1 MVYSSP
7 SGQMQRY
14 YVKSGHY
21 SFLVYPFHLSIHW
34 FYHLMLYKPWIN
46 SIIVTFLHC
55 WYKCQF
61 CRLKF
66 SPGGSPLDWFISS
79 DMFYLEV
86 MLESTGGVK
95 DVRIHHEGK
104 VEQQVSMFSIRFEV
118 ITVLSITIGVF
129 WNVDRWAL
137 MFHRNSVHTI
147 RPTNARMENVFYH
160 MLFITDMFWLLS
172 PSSSRQ
178 FTRLQGVQTNCW
190 KHRWTTQCYKACL
203 KLPT

>member
-1 MVYSSP
+1 MGSDILFSTPNICSFIVKTMFHTHIYKTGKIIIIWFMVYSSP
-7 SGQMQRY
+7 SRQMQRY
-14 YVKSGHY
+14 YLKSGHY
-21 SFLVYPFHLSIHW
+21 SFRAYPFHLSIHW

-46 SIIVTFLHC
+46 NIIVTFLHC

-61 CRLKF
+61 YRLKF

-118 ITVLSITIGVF
+118 ITVLSITIRVLECG
-129 WNVDRWAL
+129 
-137 MFHRNSVHTI
+137 
-147 RPTNARMENVFYH
+147 
-160 MLFITDMFWLLS
+160 
-172 PSSSRQ
+172 
-178 FTRLQGVQTNCW
+178 
-190 KHRWTTQCYKACL
+190 
-203 KLPT
+203 